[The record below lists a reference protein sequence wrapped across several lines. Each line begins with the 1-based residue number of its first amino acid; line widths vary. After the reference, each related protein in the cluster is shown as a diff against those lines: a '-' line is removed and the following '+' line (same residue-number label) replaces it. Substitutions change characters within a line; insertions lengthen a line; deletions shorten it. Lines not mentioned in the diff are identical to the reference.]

1 VPLVSAPNCW
11 LSKVLQRAD
20 ACVVGYSEEGIASF
34 AGGLNLEIISVDQ

>member
-1 VPLVSAPNCW
+1 MLFNLGILS
-11 LSKVLQRAD
+11 SKVLQRAD